1 MSNINPY
8 ASPTADTPY
17 QAKVLGT
24 PPTMWRDGDVLV
36 LRNGAVL
43 PPRCVKSNEPVDSTW
58 RRKLSWH
65 PQWVFF
71 LILVHLLV
79 YIVVAMI
86 MTKRATFDFPISP
99 PWRARRRNALLV
111 GWGIALLAVA
121 TFVVGIMLIDNRQTE
136 TVGVIV
142 MISSFAL
149 PFVGLIYGIYRGR
162 LLWPQKI
169 DENFSWIKGASPE
182 YLASLPD
189 WPGPYEAYRVMHGSP
204 SWTGATR

>member
-8 ASPTADTPY
+8 ASPTADMPY
-17 QAKVLGT
+17 QAKVVGKT
-24 PPTMWRDGDVLV
+24 PTMWRDGDILV

-65 PQWVFF
+65 PQWVFA
-71 LILVHLLV
+71 LILVHVLV
-79 YIVVAMI
+79 YIVVAVI
-86 MTKRATFDFPISP
+86 LTKRATFDFPISP

-111 GWGIALLAVA
+111 GWGIALMSIA
-121 TFVVGIMLIDNRQTE
+121 TFVGGVMLFESNDLEVVGGILVFT
-136 TVGVIV
+136 
-142 MISSFAL
+142 SFAL
-149 PFVGLIYGIYRGR
+149 PFVGLAYGIYRGR

-169 DENFSWIKGASPE
+169 DDHFSWIKGASPN

-189 WPGPYEAYRVMHGSP
+189 WPGPYEAYHVIHESP
-204 SWTGATR
+204 Y